1 MESAAESAVRSVLPS
16 PGPRRWRL
24 TYHLAIVLA
33 VKLVLLALLWNAFIK
48 PHRVTID
55 AGSMGERIA
64 GAVSSSISSSSSAI
78 STSTSSGDH
87 K

>member
-1 MESAAESAVRSVLPS
+1 MDSATRSVLPS

-33 VKLVLLALLWNAFIK
+33 VKVGLLALLWNAFIK

-64 GAVSSSISSSSSAI
+64 GAVSSSVSSSNSAV
-78 STSTSSGDH
+78 STPTSPGDH